1 MEIKRIENLSNE
13 DWLQLGSFGYK
24 STQKYEL
31 TKEETQGSFSM
42 HLTLTNLDNIYEKEE
57 LNSTDDLKR
66 YEEIIKMGFSYGLY
80 ISGSLIALALVE
92 PQHWNNTMMIWH
104 FQVNE
109 KYIRK
114 GYGRLLI
121 NKVNEIAKENGF
133 RAITL
138 ETQNTN
144 VPAIHF
150 YMQCGY
156 QIEGIDVSLYTNN
169 DSHNEEIALYMRKKI
184 D

>member
-1 MEIKRIENLSNE
+1 MEIKRIENLSQE
-13 DWLQLGSFGYK
+13 DWLQLGSFGYQ

-31 TKEETQGSFSM
+31 TKVVTQGSFSM
-42 HLTLTNLDNIYEKEE
+42 QLTLINLDDIYVKEE

-66 YEEIIKMGFSYGLY
+66 YAEIIQLGFSYGLFMD
-80 ISGSLIALALVE
+80 GRLIALAIAE
-92 PQHWNNTMMIWH
+92 PQHWNNTLMIWH
-104 FQVNE
+104 LQVNA

-121 NKVNEIAKENGF
+121 DKVYELAQEKGF
-133 RAITL
+133 RAVTL

-150 YMQCGY
+150 YLQCGY
-156 QIEGIDVSLYTNN
+156 QIEGIDVSLYSNN
-169 DSHNEEIALYMRKKI
+169 PSQNDEIALYMRKMIK
-184 D
+184 

>member
-1 MEIKRIENLSNE
+1 MDIKKIETLSNE

-24 STQKYEL
+24 STQKYDL
-31 TKEETQGSFSM
+31 TKEESQGSCSM
-42 HLTLTNLDNIYEKEE
+42 HLTLINLDDIYEKEE
-57 LNSTDDLKR
+57 LNSTEDLER
-66 YEEIIKMGFSYGLY
+66 YEEIIIMGFSYG
-80 ISGSLIALALVE
+80 IFIDGKIIALAISE
-92 PQHWNNTMMIWH
+92 PQHWNNTLMIWH
-104 FQVNE
+104 LQVNE
-109 KYIRK
+109 TYIRK

-121 NKVNEIAKENGF
+121 NKVNEIAQEQGF

-156 QIEGIDVSLYTNN
+156 QIEGIDVSLYSNN
-169 DSHNEEIALYMRKKI
+169 PSKNEEIALYMRKKI
-184 D
+184 K